1 MFKRA
6 AYLYA
11 TLVKPL
17 SRGATA
23 FAPAYSQVPL
33 FTPNGFPFRVMRVAP
48 ALSPTPR
55 SLNLDGFAPGP
66 VFTPTATQPLSAN
79 PYATK

>member
-11 TLVKPL
+11 TIVKPL

-23 FAPAYSQVPL
+23 FSPAYAQVPL
-33 FTPNGFPFRVMRVAP
+33 FTPNGYPFRVMRVAP
-48 ALSPTPR
+48 PLGPTDR
-55 SLNLDGFAPGP
+55 VLNLAGFAPGP
-66 VFTPTATQPLSAN
+66 TFSPPVNQPLSSN
-79 PYATK
+79 PYATQ